1 MVSRQLILSPM
12 PDLYNIHTEQPYS
25 LQYNMIE
32 TKYIFEFRYLLSDS
46 LKKLKFINFTFI
58 EVLLFTFFQAEN
70 TSQQT
75 NLFKTFSYLNQI
87 YYKIILK
94 AFEMKH
100 LQSLNDLLLL
110 LIMVLILCNIPFPIL
125 LLFTL

>member
-70 TSQQT
+70 TSQPT

>member
-70 TSQQT
+70 TSQPT
-75 NLFKTFSYLNQI
+75 NLFKTFSYLSQI